1 VAEGAGVADPADAD
15 LRAIPL
21 GNDVDAASRARRF
34 VLDALT
40 EWNLPD
46 LADDAVLAASEL
58 VTNAVL
64 HGGPPVEL
72 RLATVPGGVRVE
84 ARDGSRVSPVRPLPT
99 ADTMTGRG
107 IALVEAV
114 SARWGIDQLPEGKAV
129 WCEVCPLSEDAAEA
143 DIDIDQLLASWVD
156 ADDAEPTYTVELGDV
171 PTELLISAKAHVDN
185 LVREFTLASAGEVS
199 GNSATVPEDLAR
211 LIDTVVHRFA
221 EARHAVKRQAIAA
234 ANRGERRTNLTVTLS
249 LPAVEPGEDYL
260 AALDIADTYARD
272 ARLLTLETPP
282 QHRVFRQWY
291 VRALVEQVRLAA
303 AGEPAQKPVSFEERL
318 LEELGS
324 VAAAQRA
331 SARAARLQA
340 VTARLASAAT
350 EEDVADVVVSAGLA
364 VLGASGGGLL
374 LLRDDGSL
382 AVPGTIGYP
391 SGLVEQLREE
401 PADAELPAAVAIR
414 TGEPVWLESR
424 QARDE
429 LFPDLAALE
438 PETMAVWAVP
448 LRATGRVLGALRF
461 SFDAAQLFDADE
473 RAFIA
478 ALAAQTA
485 QALERTKLYEAERA
499 ARAQAEDVAQRLARL
514 QQVTAALGGAG
525 DAREISD
532 IVLGHAAESV
542 GAELTS
548 FSLLVD
554 DETLE
559 VVGSYGLGADAKARW
574 RTFRLSEPLPASEAV
589 RTNAPVIVHSS
600 EELDQRFPVL
610 AGQATAD
617 RCLVCVPVSLGQR
630 RLGVISLSFPAPH
643 AVDDTDLRFLRALAD
658 TCAQAVDRA
667 RALERSR
674 VATDRLA
681 FLAHASSELGR
692 TLDYRETLAN
702 LAKLVVP
709 RLADWSA
716 VQVIE
721 DGELSTVAVAHVDP
735 DKVAFAKR
743 LQERYPS
750 DPNATVGVPQVI
762 RSGQSELYPVLT
774 DEQLVANAVDDEHRE
789 LILSLGIR
797 SALSVPLTGRRGT
810 FGAMTLIAAESGRL
824 YDAADLSFAE
834 DLAARAAVAVENAQ
848 AYSVQSGQLAAITRV
863 AEAAQHAILAPVPPR
878 LGSVRLAASYVSAAR
893 DALVGGDMYE
903 AVERDGSVRLL
914 IGDVRGKGLE
924 AVRMATVVLGHF
936 RSAAV
941 DCRDLGSLAR
951 QVDDRLRPYLGDED
965 FVTALMAEISP
976 DGMCSIVTCGHPPAI
991 LAEGGVTRPVGAAD
1005 SLPLGLGADPSPVT
1019 VQLAPGS
1026 RLLLYT
1032 DGILEARDA
1041 SREFVQLERVVAPL
1055 AAGGPIEDVLGR
1067 ILEGLRALVGGNLGD
1082 DLALLVAEYD
1092 GLAAASPEQRQP

>member
-1 VAEGAGVADPADAD
+1 VQDARGAAGATTPDE
-15 LRAIPL
+15 RAIPL
-21 GNDVDAASRARRF
+21 ASDVDAAARARRF
-34 VLDALT
+34 VVDALT
-40 EWNLPD
+40 DWDLAE

-72 RLATVPGGVRVE
+72 RLLPVPGGVRVE
-84 ARDGSRVSPVRPLPT
+84 ARDGSRVSPVRPLAT
-99 ADTMTGRG
+99 MDTMTGRG

-114 SARWGIDQLPEGKAV
+114 SARWGIDQLPDGKAV
-129 WCEVCPLSEDAAEA
+129 WCEVLPIDAAAVADVEV
-143 DIDIDQLLASWVD
+143 DIDTLLASWD
-156 ADDAEPTYTVELGDV
+156 DHEDAEPTYTVELGDV
-171 PTELLISAKAHVDN
+171 PTDLLISAKAHVDN
-185 LVREFTLASAGEVS
+185 LVREFTLASAGEAS
-199 GNSATVPEDLAR
+199 GHSATVPEDLAR

-249 LPAVEPGEDYL
+249 LSAVEPGEDYL
-260 AALDIADTYARD
+260 AALDIADNYARD

-291 VRALVEQVRLAA
+291 VTSLVEQVRRAA
-303 AGEPAQKPVSFEERL
+303 SGETPKKPGSFEDRL
-318 LEELGS
+318 LEELGT

-350 EEDVADVVVSAGLA
+350 EEDVADVVVSAGVA

-374 LLRDDGSL
+374 LLRDDGTL
-382 AVPGTIGYP
+382 AVPGTVGYP
-391 SGLVEQLREE
+391 SGLVEQLRSEA
-401 PADAELPAAVAIR
+401 ADANLPAAVAIR
-414 TGEPVWLESR
+414 TGEAVWLESR
-424 QARDE
+424 QARDDI
-429 LFPDLAALE
+429 FPGMAILE
-438 PETMAVWAVP
+438 PSTMAVCAIP

-461 SFDAAQLFDADE
+461 SFDTAQLFDADE

-485 QALERTKLYEAERA
+485 QALERTELYEAERV
-499 ARAQAEDVAQRLARL
+499 ARAGAEDVAQRLARL
-514 QQVTAALGGAG
+514 QQVTAALSGAG

-532 IVLGHAAESV
+532 IVIHHAAESV

-548 FSLLVD
+548 FSLLID
-554 DETLE
+554 DDTLE
-559 VVGSYGLGADAKARW
+559 VVGSHGLGPASTARW
-574 RTFRLSEPLPASEAV
+574 QTFPVSAQLPASEAV
-589 RTNAPVIVHSS
+589 RTNAPVIVQTRDEL
-600 EELDQRFPVL
+600 EERFPSL
-610 AGQATAD
+610 AGQAVTD
-617 RCLVCVPVSLGQR
+617 RSLVCIPVSLGVR
-630 RLGVISLSFPAPH
+630 RLGVISLSFPSPH
-643 AVDDTDLRFLRALAD
+643 RFDETELRFLRALAD

-674 VATDRLA
+674 IATERLA

-692 TLDYRETLAN
+692 TLDYRETLSN

-721 DGELSTVAVAHVDP
+721 DGELTTVAVAHVDP
-735 DKVAFAKR
+735 EKVEFANR
-743 LQERYPS
+743 LQQRYPS

-762 RSGQSELYPVLT
+762 RSGVSELYPLLS
-774 DEQLVANAVDDEHRE
+774 DEQLIETAVDDEHRD

-824 YDAADLSFAE
+824 YDESDLSFAE

-863 AEAAQHAILAPVPPR
+863 AEAAQHAILAPVPAR

-903 AVERDGSVRLL
+903 AVEREGSVRLL

-941 DCRDLGSLAR
+941 ECPDLASVAR

-965 FVTALMAEISP
+965 FVTAVMAEISP
-976 DGMCSIVTCGHPPAI
+976 TGLCSIVTCGHPPAMV
-991 LAEGGVTRPVGAAD
+991 AEAGIIRPVGLAD

-1019 VQLAPGS
+1019 VQLQPGA
-1026 RLLLYT
+1026 RMLLYT
-1032 DGILEARDA
+1032 DGLLEARDA
-1041 SREFVQLERVVAPL
+1041 SRQFVDLERVLAPL
-1055 AAGGPIEDVLGR
+1055 ALGGPIDGLLGQVLD
-1067 ILEGLRALVGGNLGD
+1067 GLRAMVGGSLGD

-1092 GLAAASPEQRQP
+1092 GVAVSAQQR

>member
-1 VAEGAGVADPADAD
+1 MQEGPGDSVEADS
-15 LRAIPL
+15 RAIPL
-21 GNDVDAASRARRF
+21 STDVDAAGQARRF
-34 VLDALT
+34 VLGALT
-40 EWNLPD
+40 DWGLAD
-46 LADDAVLAASEL
+46 LADDAALAASEL

-72 RLATVPGGVRVE
+72 RVAPVPGGVRLE
-84 ARDGSRVSPVRPLPT
+84 ARDGSRVSPVRPLAS

-107 IALVEAV
+107 IALIEAV
-114 SARWGIDQLPEGKAV
+114 SARWGIDQLPDGKAV
-129 WCEVCPLSEDAAEA
+129 WCEVRPVGRKVA
-143 DIDIDQLLASWVD
+143 DSADVDVERLLASCSD
-156 ADDAEPTYTVELGDV
+156 ELTPESTYTVALGDV
-171 PTELLISAKAHVDN
+171 PTALLISAKAHVDN
-185 LVREFTLASAGEVS
+185 LVREFTLASAGETS
-199 GNSATVPEDLAR
+199 GHSATVPEDLAR

-234 ANRGERRTNLTVTLS
+234 ANRGESRTDLTVTLS
-249 LPAVEPGEDYL
+249 LSAVEAGEDYL
-260 AALDIADTYARD
+260 AALDVADSYARD

-291 VRALVEQVRLAA
+291 VRALVEQVRRVA
-303 AGEPAQKPVSFEERL
+303 AGEPPQQPVSFEDRL
-318 LEELGS
+318 LEELGT

-350 EEDVADVVVSAGLA
+350 EEDVADVVVSAGVA

-391 SGLVEQLREE
+391 MALVEQLRAEH
-401 PADAELPAAVAIR
+401 PDAELPAAVAIR
-414 TGEPVWLESR
+414 TGEAVWLESR
-424 QARDE
+424 QVRDE
-429 LFPDLAALE
+429 LFPGLAVLE
-438 PETMAVWAVP
+438 PQTMAVCAVP

-485 QALERTKLYEAERA
+485 QALERTALYEAERV
-499 ARAQAEDVAQRLARL
+499 ARARAEDVAQRLARL
-514 QQVTAALGGAG
+514 QQVTAALSGAG
-525 DAREISD
+525 DVRGIAD
-532 IVLGHAAESV
+532 IVVSHAAQSV
-542 GAELTS
+542 GAELTT
-548 FSLLVD
+548 FSLLID
-554 DETLE
+554 DDTLE
-559 VVGSYGLGADAKARW
+559 VVGSRGLPPTATTRW
-574 RTFRLSEPLPASEAV
+574 HTYAVSAQLPASEAV
-589 RTNAPVIVHSS
+589 RTNAPVVVRSI
-600 EELDQRFPVL
+600 EQLERRFPLL
-610 AGQATAD
+610 AGQATKD
-617 RCLVCVPVSLGQR
+617 RSLVCIPVSLGDR
-630 RLGVISLSFPAPH
+630 RLGVISLSFPGTH
-643 AVDDTDLRFLRALAD
+643 GFDETELRFLRALAD

-674 VATDRLA
+674 VATERLA

-692 TLDYRETLAN
+692 TLDYRETLTN

-716 VQVIE
+716 VHVLA
-721 DGELSTVAVAHVDP
+721 DGELSNVAVAHIDP
-735 DKVAFAKR
+735 QKVEFARR

-750 DPNATVGVPQVI
+750 DPNAPTGVPQVI
-762 RSGQSELYPVLT
+762 RNGRSELYPVLT
-774 DEQLVANAVDDEHRE
+774 VEQLVQSAVDDEHRD

-797 SALSVPLTGRRGT
+797 SALAVPLTGRRGT
-810 FGAMTLIAAESGRL
+810 FGAMTLIAAESGRV
-824 YDAADLSFAE
+824 YDEDDLSFAE
-834 DLAARAAVAVENAQ
+834 DLAARAAVAVENAE

-863 AEAAQHAILAPVPPR
+863 AEAAQHAILAPVPAR
-878 LGSVRLAASYVSAAR
+878 LGSVRLAASYVSAAK

-903 AVERDGSVRLL
+903 AVERDGAVRLL

-941 DCRDLGSLAR
+941 ECLELGSLAR

-976 DGMCSIVTCGHPPAI
+976 EGSCAVVTCGHPPAV
-991 LAEGGVTRPVGAAD
+991 LAENGGLRYVGAAD
-1005 SLPLGLGADPSPVT
+1005 SLPLGLGADPAPVI
-1019 VQLAPGS
+1019 VQLQPGA

-1032 DGILEARDA
+1032 DGLLEARDA
-1041 SREFVQLERVVAPL
+1041 RREFVQLEQVVAPL
-1055 AAGGPIEDVLGR
+1055 ADGGPIDDVLGR
-1067 ILEGLRALVGGNLGD
+1067 ILEGLRAVVGGSLGD
-1082 DLALLVAEYD
+1082 DLALLVAEYV
-1092 GLAAASPEQRQP
+1092 GAPSTSPERRQS

>member
-1 VAEGAGVADPADAD
+1 M
-15 LRAIPL
+15 PL
-21 GNDVDAASRARRF
+21 DNDVDAASRARRF
-34 VLDALT
+34 VIEALT
-40 EWNLPD
+40 EWD
-46 LADDAVLAASEL
+46 LVEVADDAVLAASEL

-72 RLATVPGGVRVE
+72 RLLPVPGGVRVE

-99 ADTMTGRG
+99 TDTMTGRG

-129 WCEVCPLSEDAAEA
+129 WCEVVPLDPDAVVDGDGDV
-143 DIDIDQLLASWVD
+143 DIDSLLASWVD
-156 ADDAEPTYTVELGDV
+156 DEEVEPTYTVELGDV
-171 PTELLISAKAHVDN
+171 PTALLISAKAHVDN
-185 LVREFTLASAGEVS
+185 LVREFTLASAGEAS
-199 GNSATVPEDLAR
+199 GHSATVPEDLAR

-249 LPAVEPGEDYL
+249 VSAVDPGEDYL
-260 AALDIADTYARD
+260 AALDLADTYARD

-291 VRALVEQVRLAA
+291 VTALVDQVRRAA
-303 AGEPAQKPVSFEERL
+303 AGEPLRKPVSFEDRL
-318 LEELGS
+318 LEELGT

-350 EEDVADVVVSAGLA
+350 EEDVAEVVVSAGVA
-364 VLGASGGGLL
+364 VLGASGGGLMM
-374 LLRDDGSL
+374 LRGDGSL
-382 AVPGTIGYP
+382 AVPGTVGYP
-391 SGLVEQLREE
+391 TGLVEQLRSEA
-401 PADAELPAAVAIR
+401 ADAKLPAAVAIR
-414 TGEPVWLESR
+414 TGESVWLESR

-429 LFPDLAALE
+429 LFPGLVALE
-438 PETMAVWAVP
+438 PQSMAVCAIP

-461 SFDAAQLFDADE
+461 SFDTAQLFDADE

-485 QALERTKLYEAERA
+485 QALERTELYEAERR
-499 ARAQAEDVAQRLARL
+499 ARAEAEDVAQRLARL
-514 QQVTAALGGAG
+514 QQVTAALSGAG
-525 DAREISD
+525 NAREISD
-532 IVLGHAAESV
+532 IVIRHAAESV

-554 DETLE
+554 DDTLE
-559 VVGSYGLGADAKARW
+559 VVGSHGLGPETTARW
-574 RTFRLSEPLPASEAV
+574 HTFRVSAQLPASEAV
-589 RTNAPVIVHSS
+589 RTNAPVLVQTMS
-600 EELDQRFPVL
+600 ELEERFPLL
-610 AGQATAD
+610 AGQAASD
-617 RCLVCVPVSLGQR
+617 RSLVCIPVSLGDR
-630 RLGVISLSFPAPH
+630 RLGVISLSFPTPH
-643 AVDDTDLRFLRALAD
+643 AFDETELRFLRALAD

-674 VATDRLA
+674 IATERLA

-721 DGELSTVAVAHVDP
+721 DGQLTTVAVAHVDP
-735 DKVAFAKR
+735 EKVEFANR
-743 LQERYPS
+743 LQQRYPS

-762 RSGQSELYPVLT
+762 RSGRSELYPVLT
-774 DEQLVANAVDDEHRE
+774 DEQLIESAVDDEHRD

-810 FGAMTLIAAESGRL
+810 FGAMTLIAAESGRF
-824 YDAADLSFAE
+824 YDETDLSFAE

-863 AEAAQHAILAPVPPR
+863 AEAAQHAILAPVPAR

-903 AVERDGSVRLL
+903 AIEREGSVRLL

-941 DCRDLGSLAR
+941 DCRDLGALAR

-965 FVTALMAEISP
+965 FVTALMADISP
-976 DGMCSIVTCGHPPAI
+976 DGLCSIVTCGHPPAM
-991 LAEGGVTRPVGAAD
+991 LADAGVIRPVGVAD

-1019 VQLAPGS
+1019 VQLRPGA

-1041 SREFVQLERVVAPL
+1041 DRQFVDLQTVLEPL
-1055 AAGGPIEDVLGR
+1055 AAEGTIEGVLDR
-1067 ILEGLRALVGGNLGD
+1067 VLDGLRVMVGGSLGD
-1082 DLALLVAEYD
+1082 DLALVVAEYD
-1092 GLAAASPEQRQP
+1092 GPPGSGQQH

>member
-1 VAEGAGVADPADAD
+1 MHDGPGVPAEADA
-15 LRAIPL
+15 RAIPL
-21 GNDVDAASRARRF
+21 GADIDAAAQARRF
-34 VLDALT
+34 VVAALT
-40 EWNLPD
+40 DWHLAD
-46 LADDAVLAASEL
+46 LADDAALAASEL

-72 RLATVPGGVRVE
+72 RVAPVPGGVRLE
-84 ARDGSRVSPVRPLPT
+84 ARDGSRVSPVRPLAST
-99 ADTMTGRG
+99 DTMTGRG
-107 IALVEAV
+107 IALIEAV
-114 SARWGIDQLPEGKAV
+114 SARWGIDQLPGGKAV
-129 WCEVCPLSEDAAEA
+129 WCEVRPA
-143 DIDIDQLLASWVD
+143 DPAGADHPDVDIERLLASW
-156 ADDAEPTYTVELGDV
+156 ADELTAEPTYTVALGDV
-171 PTELLISAKAHVDN
+171 PTALLISAKAHVDN
-185 LVREFTLASAGEVS
+185 LVREFTLASAGETS
-199 GNSATVPEDLAR
+199 GHSATVPEDLAR

-234 ANRGERRTNLTVTLS
+234 ANRGERRTDLTVTLS
-249 LPAVEPGEDYL
+249 LPAVEAGEDYL
-260 AALDIADTYARD
+260 AALDVADSYARD

-291 VRALVEQVRLAA
+291 VRALVEQVRRAA
-303 AGEPAQKPVSFEERL
+303 AGEPPQEPVSFEDRL
-318 LEELGS
+318 LEELGT

-340 VTARLASAAT
+340 VTARLASATT
-350 EEDVADVVVSAGLA
+350 EEDVAAVVVSAGVA

-374 LLRDDGSL
+374 LVRADGSL
-382 AVPGTIGYP
+382 ALPGTIGYP
-391 SGLVEQLREE
+391 RALVEQLRAED
-401 PADAELPAAVAIR
+401 PDAELPAAVAIR
-414 TGEPVWLESR
+414 TGAPVWLESR

-429 LFPDLAALE
+429 LFPALAALE
-438 PETMAVWAVP
+438 PQTMAVCAVP

-485 QALERTKLYEAERA
+485 QALERTELYEAERA

-514 QQVTAALGGAG
+514 QQVTAALSGAAN
-525 DAREISD
+525 AREISD
-532 IVLGHAAESV
+532 IVVSHAAESV
-542 GAELTS
+542 GAELTM
-548 FSLLVD
+548 FSLLVND
-554 DETLE
+554 DTLE
-559 VVGSYGLGADAKARW
+559 VVGSHGHAPTTTARW
-574 RTFRLSEPLPASEAV
+574 HTFPVSAQLPASEAV
-589 RTNAPVIVHSS
+589 RTNAPVIVPSI
-600 EELDQRFPVL
+600 EQLERRFPML

-617 RCLVCVPVSLGQR
+617 RSLACIPVSLRER
-630 RLGVISLSFPAPH
+630 RLGVISLSFPSGH
-643 AVDDTDLRFLRALAD
+643 RVDETELRFLRALAD

-692 TLDYRETLAN
+692 TLDYRETLTN

-709 RLADWSA
+709 RLADWSS
-716 VQVIE
+716 VQVMA
-721 DGELSTVAVAHVDP
+721 DGELTTVAIAHIDP
-735 DKVAFAKR
+735 EKVEFANR

-750 DPNATVGVPQVI
+750 DPNATTGVPQVI
-762 RSGQSELYPVLT
+762 RTGRSQLYPVVT
-774 DEQLVANAVDDEHRE
+774 DEQLIQSAVDDEHRE
-789 LILSLGIR
+789 LIRSMGIR

-824 YDAADLSFAE
+824 YDEDDLAFAE

-863 AEAAQHAILAPVPPR
+863 AEAAQHAILAPVPARVGP
-878 LGSVRLAASYVSAAR
+878 VRLAASYVSAAK

-941 DCRDLGSLAR
+941 ECRDLGALAR
-951 QVDDRLRPYLGDED
+951 QVDERLRPYLGDED
-965 FVTALMAEISP
+965 FVTAVMAEISP
-976 DGMCSIVTCGHPPAI
+976 DGTCTIVTCGHPRAI
-991 LAEGGVTRPVGAAD
+991 LAEGGALRFVGAAD
-1005 SLPLGLGADPSPVT
+1005 SLPLGLGADPAPVL
-1019 VQLAPGS
+1019 VQLQPGA

-1041 SREFVQLERVVAPL
+1041 RRQFVRLEQVVAPL
-1055 AAGGPIEDVLGR
+1055 AESGPLDRVLGR
-1067 ILEGLRALVGGNLGD
+1067 ILAGLRAVVGGSLGD

-1092 GLAAASPEQRQP
+1092 GAPRASAKRRQP